1 MSRKKLKDPKT
12 QRHFSVA
19 YLHLMDELRP
29 KLVSPGLQVS
39 DGEMVDVCIAT
50 LHQLVIEKGL
60 TVVNMDKMLAIVN
73 KHFKRTFSEFLV
85 TTLEGLGHKD
95 VATKW
100 EDNGSVTVW
109 CKAGAATI
117 PSEVFGTFDAESLL
131 LEAKTGLH
139 VS

>member
-1 MSRKKLKDPKT
+1 M
-12 QRHFSVA
+12 
-19 YLHLMDELRP
+19 
-29 KLVSPGLQVS
+29 
-39 DGEMVDVCIAT
+39 DVCIAT